1 MRDTFKL
8 ILLGTGGPR
17 LTPVPPRGGPSQ
29 LILAGEDAILIDC
42 GPGTT
47 LNMVRAGLKPS
58 AAHYLFF
65 THVHHYDHNADYIS
79 FVFENW
85 IWGYEDDVYQP
96 LQVYGPPGTQAFH
109 DRCINQAY
117 AEEVQ
122 LRKSY
127 GARDPRFGERY
138 QPPIVP
144 ITELDDGPVCRGKNW
159 KATSTKVPH
168 GPHALAYR
176 IDMADKSIVI
186 SGDLSELAT
195 LTEFARHADVLVID
209 AMHPS
214 AEDIGK
220 TAEAAH
226 VKTLV
231 LSHIIYGWFNQK
243 LNLEAKKREIQ
254 TLYSGELI
262 EAQDLMT
269 FEL

>member
-1 MRDTFKL
+1 MRDTIKL

-17 LTPVPPRGGPSQ
+17 LTPMPPRGGPSQ
-29 LILAGEDAILIDC
+29 LIIAGEDTILIDC
-42 GPGTT
+42 GPGAT
-47 LNMVRAGLKPS
+47 LNMVRAGIKPS

-65 THVHHYDHNADYIS
+65 THIHHYDHNADYIP
-79 FVFENW
+79 FIFENW
-85 IWGYEDDVYQP
+85 IWAYEDNMYQP
-96 LQVYGPPGTQAFH
+96 LQVYGPQGTHAFH

-127 GARDPRFGERY
+127 GERDPRFGEKY
-138 QPPIVP
+138 LPPVVN
-144 ITELDDGPVCRGKNW
+144 ITELEGGPVCSGKRWN
-159 KATSTKVPH
+159 ATSTKVPH

-176 IDMADKSIVI
+176 FDMEDKSIVV

-195 LTEFARHADVLVID
+195 LTEFAHQADIFVID

-220 TAEAAH
+220 TAEAAQ

-243 LNLEAKKREIQ
+243 LNLETKKREI
-254 TLYSGELI
+254 TAWYSGELI
-262 EAQDLMT
+262 EARDLMT
-269 FEL
+269 FKL